1 MSIIRAIA
9 PPLRTYS
16 FDSRMPRLPPVEKS
30 PHTSLRATFCPG
42 VGNSVVTFDQSALSS
57 SATSWARPVS
67 VPWPISERAMRMT
80 MVSSGLIT
88 TQASTSGEPS
98 WARTT
103 LFAPSGR
110 LKPSARP
117 APAADEPTMKERRLN
132 FGMCVMAASPLRFA
146 RGRVDRGANALIG
159 SATADV
165 GHRRVDIVVGRFW
178 VLLEQRC
185 CRHHHAALAI
195 AALRHVEVEPGLL
208 HRVQLAVLRQRLDG
222 GDLLGADRSDW
233 DLARARGDAVD
244 VHGAGA
250 ALGDAAAVFGAG
262 QSDRIADDPEQWRVG
277 FNVDA
282 IRLSVDGKGN
292 HTVLPVAWYASP
304 YGTEIWRPPL
314 AASLPCSNSNA
325 NRKIASR
332 ELATPG
338 ILQYPW
344 CLCRPIGQPELRQR
358 SLGRPA

>member
-16 FDSRMPRLPPVEKS
+16 LDSRMPRLPPVEKS
-30 PHTSLRATFCPG
+30 PHTRLRATFWPG

-57 SATSWARPVS
+57 SATSCARPVS

-98 WARTT
+98 SARTT
-103 LFAPSGR
+103 VLAPSGR

-132 FGMCVMAASPLRFA
+132 FGIYVMAASPLRFA

-165 GHRRVDIVVGRFW
+165 GHRRIDVVVGRLR
-178 VLLEQRC
+178 VLLEQRY
-185 CRHHHAALAI
+185 RGHHHATLAI

-208 HRVQLAVLRQRLDG
+208 HRGQLAVRSLRLDG
-222 GDLLGADRSDW
+222 GPMLWPERAAR
-233 DLARARGDAVD
+233 DLA
-244 VHGAGA
+244 
-250 ALGDAAAVFGAG
+250 
-262 QSDRIADDPEQWRVG
+262 Q
-277 FNVDA
+277 
-282 IRLSVDGKGN
+282 K
-292 HTVLPVAWYASP
+292 
-304 YGTEIWRPPL
+304 
-314 AASLPCSNSNA
+314 
-325 NRKIASR
+325 
-332 ELATPG
+332 
-338 ILQYPW
+338 
-344 CLCRPIGQPELRQR
+344 
-358 SLGRPA
+358 